1 MWAFSSCGEQGLL
14 SSCNVWA
21 SLVAVAPL
29 IVEHGLEGTW
39 TSGVALH
46 ELRVVACRLLGV
58 WAE

>member
-29 IVEHGLEGTW
+29 IVEHGLEGMW
-39 TSGVALH
+39 TSVAAVH
-46 ELRVVACRLLGV
+46 ELSSCGLQALGCV
-58 WAE
+58 G

>member
-39 TSGVALH
+39 TSVVALH
-46 ELRVVACRLLGV
+46 ELSNCGLQALGCV
-58 WAE
+58 G